1 MVACSWTRTVV
12 NQFDKSLMAS
22 PNLVGAAI
30 SNSLN
35 RNGHAKLVL
44 RMPVLI
50 LPSRL
55 GRSDTCLGEA

>member
-12 NQFDKSLMAS
+12 NQFDKSVMAL
-22 PNLVGAAI
+22 PNLGAAI